1 MEDNAIRSELLHL
14 TCTQEPARVC
24 QLLRHLG
31 ACNQFLWPVRLQLAE
46 DTRNKPGHLSI
57 VTDKN
62 TYRPHP
68 SAHAEKTALE
78 MLCRLL
84 ERHRCI
90 VSLELRYDILNSAGL
105 LETLARSS
113 SLRRL
118 AIKGIVMDPVIEQ
131 VADAQLAEDCA
142 IYTARMEVPICL
154 LEKSDATLV
163 SLDIADLD
171 MSTFTMKKFIEALA
185 RNGSVQELAV
195 GYSVFPYGPDKE
207 GRMGCFLQY
216 LTKQNSTLRKLTFR
230 ASFYEID
237 IAKLKTVAEA
247 ICAMTTLEDLE
258 WHGGTTTRDSG
269 LFLAALAQSR
279 SVQSL
284 TFQLKERVYY
294 EYAQRPRVTSC
305 VTLWVMALLAN
316 NVLQKLDLDVSWSSS
331 TECCL
336 LLEALSEKEDCHL
349 QSLTLRNFPNHHDLR
364 EVCSSIQ
371 KCGLNRRVHIDGYA
385 TVPRDEGML
394 AACQQVT
401 SLNVRSRN
409 FRMNVGAL
417 RDLFNVMTTCYHVTS
432 LHVSLHVFNEETFAA
447 FTTCVSKSPS
457 VKEILLNTIF
467 PEFYESFRANSQA
480 GVKSMCTLFEALSS
494 NGSITRIQLASSVAL
509 NDRYSQA
516 LADAVLNNKQLEQ
529 LLVRGMN
536 DTSVPVFL
544 NRLVPGLEHNYNLLV
559 LDVPPCD
566 DHHNELMRVAQEMVR
581 RNCSL
586 VDRATRFVMG
596 DHSLYCACAFERISE
611 EPVLVG
617 NVRQKV
623 TSSEEANDMIRHAQ
637 RFVRYMDLNTYMR
650 LTGVVKKRVECYD
663 CEDGSLRLDQLYD
676 ECWLH
681 IRRFLLIEDVL
692 IL

>member
-131 VADAQLAEDCA
+131 VARRPVSGGLRDLHRENGSSLSACW
-142 IYTARMEVPICL
+142 RR
-154 LEKSDATLV
+154 ATRH
-163 SLDIADLD
+163 S
-171 MSTFTMKKFIEALA
+171 
-185 RNGSVQELAV
+185 NGSVQELAV

-316 NVLQKLDLDVSWSSS
+316 NVLQKLDL
-331 TECCL
+331 ECL
-336 LLEALSEKEDCHL
+336 VVL
-349 QSLTLRNFPNHHDLR
+349 QHRNVAFYSKH
-364 EVCSSIQ
+364 CQ
-371 KCGLNRRVHIDGYA
+371 KKKTA
-385 TVPRDEGML
+385 
-394 AACQQVT
+394 
-401 SLNVRSRN
+401 
-409 FRMNVGAL
+409 
-417 RDLFNVMTTCYHVTS
+417 
-432 LHVSLHVFNEETFAA
+432 
-447 FTTCVSKSPS
+447 
-457 VKEILLNTIF
+457 IF
-467 PEFYESFRANSQA
+467 KA
-480 GVKSMCTLFEALSS
+480 
-494 NGSITRIQLASSVAL
+494 
-509 NDRYSQA
+509 
-516 LADAVLNNKQLEQ
+516 
-529 LLVRGMN
+529 
-536 DTSVPVFL
+536 
-544 NRLVPGLEHNYNLLV
+544 
-559 LDVPPCD
+559 
-566 DHHNELMRVAQEMVR
+566 
-581 RNCSL
+581 
-586 VDRATRFVMG
+586 
-596 DHSLYCACAFERISE
+596 
-611 EPVLVG
+611 
-617 NVRQKV
+617 
-623 TSSEEANDMIRHAQ
+623 
-637 RFVRYMDLNTYMR
+637 
-650 LTGVVKKRVECYD
+650 
-663 CEDGSLRLDQLYD
+663 
-676 ECWLH
+676 
-681 IRRFLLIEDVL
+681 
-692 IL
+692 